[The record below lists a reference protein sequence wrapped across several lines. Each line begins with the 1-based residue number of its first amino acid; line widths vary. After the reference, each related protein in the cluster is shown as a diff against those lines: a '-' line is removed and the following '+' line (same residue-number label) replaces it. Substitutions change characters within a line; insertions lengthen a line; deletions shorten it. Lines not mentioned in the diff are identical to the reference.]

1 MKRPNR
7 DPDREDR
14 IHNEV
19 IADANGPEEQ
29 VMGWHCYLDDN
40 IRFPFQAKCIA
51 VKIVSPLRKGESVE
65 VLRMVPE
72 DACTG
77 EMPVVIHWQDRHQ
90 GFFALAQLAAVD
102 PDDSTAEAIADWHY
116 GGTRLLL
123 LISCTPTD

>member
-29 VMGWHCYLDDN
+29 IMGWHCYLDDN
-40 IRFPFQAKCIA
+40 IRFVFQAKCIA

-65 VLRMVPE
+65 VLGMVPE
-72 DACTG
+72 DACSAD
-77 EMPVVIHWQDRHQ
+77 MLVVIHWQGRTM
-90 GFFALAQLAAVD
+90 AVPLSQLAAVD

-116 GGTRLLL
+116 WVARGY
-123 LISCTPTD
+123 CF